1 MLSTVD
7 ELGTGRLRL
16 PLSYITANGTTY
28 GQPVI
33 AECEFDGV
41 KHRRGSQ
48 LLLSVKPVT
57 SKVVTATAIKV
68 LVPEQLLGSPVA
80 SAHLQQRLLQQRC
93 TVHLSASVSCQ
104 HAAAAAE
111 LGVVWPRGLL
121 LHGPP
126 GCGKTLLVKA
136 VAEEFNAVLHS
147 VTPGSV
153 FGAYLGES
161 ERRLREVFE
170 AAAADAAAGRL
181 VVVFLDEVDALC
193 PRRGGGGQHEARVVA
208 QLLTLL
214 DGAAALETAAA
225 AGSAAGG
232 GGAAAGRVVVVAA
245 TNRPNA
251 LDPALR
257 RPGRLDREVAISVPD
272 AAARAQIL
280 RLHCSGLCLAPDV
293 DLPALAAACAGYSG
307 ADLAA
312 LAREAAMAGF
322 SEAAA
327 ALMAG
332 GAANA
337 PGTAAGAAA
346 AAAGD
351 GLVTAAH
358 FAAAMHRVGPSI
370 VRGAA
375 VEVAP
380 VGWAQVG
387 GYTKVK
393 QRLQQAVEWPLQHAD
408 VFKRLGLSPPRGV
421 LLHGPPGCS
430 KTMLARA
437 AATGSKATFISL
449 SCAQLYGMYV
459 GEGEA
464 ALRDAFRRA
473 RLARPAIIFLDE
485 ADALAPRR
493 QEGGSDEGSAGGP
506 DAGLRLL
513 STLLTEVDGL
523 QDSQGVLLLAAT
535 NRPAGL
541 DPALLRPGRL
551 DVLLYVPPPDAAGR
565 EAILRLHTG
574 AMPLAADVDLAGLAA
589 ASHGFTGAEL
599 AGLCR
604 EAAMSALRED
614 LTGAQNVAN
623 RHFLAAQA
631 STRPA
636 LTAAELANHSSK
648 VRSPSASYRGKAPS
662 KPLPRCCC
670 GSSLASGLTV
680 ARLAVKR
687 MQPVVAR
694 FKGGD
699 KEAGSE
705 PAEEPQQ
712 QQQQQQEASET
723 ATTDAM
729 EQQREPACE
738 VCDAAAGLAHGGVP
752 VVFELGKHCAFGNS
766 FAITGEAP
774 GLGAWDPAHAARMEW
789 SEGDVWRVSVP
800 LPIDSPIAFKYIELG
815 PDGGLVGWGQDLCAG
830 SGNMSVLVERAQD
843 FVTGFTVTLDPPMP
857 TASDV
862 AVDAADPSPAT
873 QPYLAARLDIAA
885 VLPLSSAFFQ
895 RKALAV
901 AAGLPSTKADDLVT
915 DAALAEQGLL
925 SQRQLADKWGQQ
937 GLELLGMEIIE
948 DEGGSSRL
956 DGTSA
961 LAGAAAAAA
970 GGAAA
975 GRGDGE
981 AGGLAGGYADAG
993 SLGAAVAG
1001 GLMEAGDDETA
1012 AGGGMASSAEAVRPA
1027 AGGMMTSVDYIES
1040 GASSAA
1046 EDGSSSKFD
1055 TSADDEGDWVPPGP
1069 PTPAAAAQSTT
1080 AGGSSSS
1087 SSSGSGQQGAM
1098 GGLTIKPMQPP
1109 GSPQPPYVV
1118 CKPPPAG
1125 STKLVSAGPSAASI
1139 DVDVPLNHAGR
1150 AVTEVPAGGELQAMD
1165 RLGGAAAED
1174 EGDQPTK
1181 QPGSTAAAEQQQPA
1195 AAGRRVKVTTDQ
1207 GMSVSMRGED
1217 PLSLPDAPE
1226 VAAMRGA
1233 QGGQGF
1239 VDSETALGPD
1249 KGLLVRPGATAAAAG
1264 NSSGSSS
1271 KPRVKSTADQGMSV
1285 SMRGEDPLSLPDAPE
1300 VAAMRGA
1307 ESPAGFVDSGEAL
1320 QPDEGL
1326 LVPADLAE
1334 PPGTAAA
1341 AAAAA
1346 GGGGTADVQT
1356 PAGAK
1361 HEAEGFRSHE
1371 VLLAP
1376 AEQAQAAGLA
1386 AQAEGL
1392 DEPAATMS
1400 VDDERLAGALAA
1412 AAAAA
1417 AASVRYAGGA
1427 AAAEVQEAAEA
1438 VDARNA
1444 LLQGPGAEP
1453 VQQIMAEAQGI
1464 ADAARSGAEALQQQQ
1479 QQQQQA
1485 AGSRGG
1491 RASKRGGWLKRWIT
1505 GE

>member
-1 MLSTVD
+1 
-7 ELGTGRLRL
+7 
-16 PLSYITANGTTY
+16 
-28 GQPVI
+28 
-33 AECEFDGV
+33 
-41 KHRRGSQ
+41 
-48 LLLSVKPVT
+48 
-57 SKVVTATAIKV
+57 
-68 LVPEQLLGSPVA
+68 
-80 SAHLQQRLLQQRC
+80 
-93 TVHLSASVSCQ
+93 
-104 HAAAAAE
+104 
-111 LGVVWPRGLL
+111 
-121 LHGPP
+121 
-126 GCGKTLLVKA
+126 
-136 VAEEFNAVLHS
+136 
-147 VTPGSV
+147 
-153 FGAYLGES
+153 
-161 ERRLREVFE
+161 
-170 AAAADAAAGRL
+170 
-181 VVVFLDEVDALC
+181 
-193 PRRGGGGQHEARVVA
+193 
-208 QLLTLL
+208 
-214 DGAAALETAAA
+214 
-225 AGSAAGG
+225 
-232 GGAAAGRVVVVAA
+232 
-245 TNRPNA
+245 
-251 LDPALR
+251 
-257 RPGRLDREVAISVPD
+257 
-272 AAARAQIL
+272 
-280 RLHCSGLCLAPDV
+280 
-293 DLPALAAACAGYSG
+293 
-307 ADLAA
+307 
-312 LAREAAMAGF
+312 
-322 SEAAA
+322 
-327 ALMAG
+327 
-332 GAANA
+332 
-337 PGTAAGAAA
+337 
-346 AAAGD
+346 
-351 GLVTAAH
+351 
-358 FAAAMHRVGPSI
+358 
-370 VRGAA
+370 
-375 VEVAP
+375 
-380 VGWAQVG
+380 
-387 GYTKVK
+387 
-393 QRLQQAVEWPLQHAD
+393 
-408 VFKRLGLSPPRGV
+408 
-421 LLHGPPGCS
+421 
-430 KTMLARA
+430 
-437 AATGSKATFISL
+437 
-449 SCAQLYGMYV
+449 
-459 GEGEA
+459 
-464 ALRDAFRRA
+464 
-473 RLARPAIIFLDE
+473 
-485 ADALAPRR
+485 
-493 QEGGSDEGSAGGP
+493 
-506 DAGLRLL
+506 
-513 STLLTEVDGL
+513 
-523 QDSQGVLLLAAT
+523 
-535 NRPAGL
+535 
-541 DPALLRPGRL
+541 
-551 DVLLYVPPPDAAGR
+551 
-565 EAILRLHTG
+565 
-574 AMPLAADVDLAGLAA
+574 
-589 ASHGFTGAEL
+589 
-599 AGLCR
+599 
-604 EAAMSALRED
+604 
-614 LTGAQNVAN
+614 
-623 RHFLAAQA
+623 
-631 STRPA
+631 
-636 LTAAELANHSSK
+636 
-648 VRSPSASYRGKAPS
+648 
-662 KPLPRCCC
+662 
-670 GSSLASGLTV
+670 
-680 ARLAVKR
+680 

-699 KEAGSE
+699 REAGSE

-712 QQQQQQEASET
+712 QQQEESET
-723 ATTDAM
+723 TTDDM
-729 EQQREPACE
+729 KQQHEPTCD
-738 VCDAAAGLAHGGVP
+738 VCDAAAGLARGGVP

-774 GLGAWDPAHAARMEW
+774 GLGAWDPQHAARMEW

-830 SGNMSVLVERAQD
+830 SGNMAVLVERAQD

-937 GLELLGMEIIE
+937 GLELLGMTAGSN
-948 DEGGSSRL
+948 EGSSSRL

-961 LAGAAAAAA
+961 LAGAAAA
-970 GGAAA
+970 GG
-975 GRGDGE
+975 GGGGEE
-981 AGGLAGGYADAG
+981 AGGLGGGYADAG

-1012 AGGGMASSAEAVRPA
+1012 AGGGIASSAQASKA
-1027 AGGMMTSVDYIES
+1027 AGRMMTSMDYNES

-1069 PTPAAAAQSTT
+1069 PAAAA
-1080 AGGSSSS
+1080 APGSSSS
-1087 SSSGSGQQGAM
+1087 SSGQQGAM

-1125 STKLVSAGPSAASI
+1125 STKLVSAGPSVESI

-1150 AVTEVPAGGELQAMD
+1150 AVTEVPAGGELQPLD
-1165 RLGGAAAED
+1165 PLGGAAAED
-1174 EGDQPTK
+1174 EGDQPV
-1181 QPGSTAAAEQQQPA
+1181 QRPASSSAAEQQQPA
-1195 AAGRRVKVTTDQ
+1195 SPTGHRVKITTDQ
-1207 GMSVSMRGED
+1207 GMSVSMRGAD

-1239 VDSETALGPD
+1239 VDSETALAPD
-1249 KGLLVRPGATAAAAG
+1249 EGLLVPPEATAAAAGEGVSKPRVKITADQGMSVSMRGEDPLSLPDAPEVAAMRSAQGGQGFVDSETALGPDEGLLVPPGATAAAAG

-1271 KPRVKSTADQGMSV
+1271 KPRVKITTDQGMSV

-1307 ESPAGFVDSGEAL
+1307 ESPAGFVDIGEAL

-1334 PPGTAAA
+1334 PAGTA

-1361 HEAEGFRSHE
+1361 HEAEGFGSHE

-1392 DEPAATMS
+1392 DEPTATLS
-1400 VDDERLAGALAA
+1400 VDDERLAAGLAA

-1479 QQQQQA
+1479 QQQGQEQQA
-1485 AGSRGG
+1485 AGPRGG
-1491 RASKRGGWLKRWIT
+1491 RVSKRGGWLKRWIT